1 MVYLYPPFRSNNNL
15 YISPRVLTNNFI
27 DRKKDMFYP
36 NIPSYKRPYM
46 NMKINPWSALSI
58 DDYSKLFEEFGILP
72 FDQLLPEIKDPHRYM
87 RRKIIFGHRGYDLIT
102 DAMNNGK
109 PFSVMSGFMPSG
121 KIHLGHKMV
130 MEEIIWHQQQG
141 ADAFVGIADREA
153 HSVRG
158 MSWEKCRDIG
168 INEYLTSLI
177 ALGFEPEGH
186 IYFQSDSEQVKDLAF
201 ELGSKVNFSELSAI
215 YGFTGET
222 SVSHMLSAVTQ
233 SADILHPQLDE
244 FEGPKPT
251 VIPVGADQDP
261 HIRLTRG
268 LGHKMNMFKI
278 EGREDKKGRHYFS
291 IRSKSAP
298 EDALK
303 ELAERIPGTTKL
315 FEGHVDVLDFDNFEE
330 LLKTVRAVELEF
342 GGYAFVPPSSTYHRF
357 MSGLQGGKMSSSVP
371 DSYISL
377 TEDPKG
383 AAKKVKRAKTG
394 GRITLEE
401 QKKLGGEPDKCS
413 VYELLLFNLVEDD
426 EELAQIYNDCVRGQK
441 VCGNCK
447 ALAAEKMEKFLKEH
461 QELREVAKDRLD
473 EYGL

>member
-1 MVYLYPPFRSNNNL
+1 
-15 YISPRVLTNNFI
+15 
-27 DRKKDMFYP
+27 
-36 NIPSYKRPYM
+36 M
-46 NMKINPWSALSI
+46 NMKIDPWSALNI
-58 DDYSKLFEEFGILP
+58 DDYSKLFDEFGILP
-72 FDQLLPEIKDPHRYM
+72 FDEMVREIENPHKFM
-87 RRKIIFGHRGYDLIT
+87 NRKIIFGHRSYDLIT
-102 DAMNNGK
+102 DAMKHNK

-141 ADAFVGIADREA
+141 GDAFVGIADREA

-158 MSWEKCRDIG
+158 MSWDKCRDIG
-168 INEYLTSLI
+168 INEYIISLI
-177 ALGFEPEGH
+177 ALGFEPNGH
-186 IYFQSDSEQVKDLAF
+186 IYFQSKSEQVKDLAF
-201 ELGSKVNFSELSAI
+201 ELGSKANFSELSAI

-222 SVSHMLSAVTQ
+222 NVAHMLSAVTQ
-233 SADILHPQLDE
+233 SADILHPQLE
-244 FEGPKPT
+244 EYGGPKPT

-278 EGREDKKGRHYFS
+278 EGREDKTGAKYFS
-291 IRSKSAP
+291 IRSKAAP
-298 EDALK
+298 EEALK
-303 ELAERIPGTTKL
+303 ELNERIPGKTKL
-315 FEGHVDVLDFDNFEE
+315 FEGHVDVFNADDFEL
-330 LLKTVRAVELEF
+330 LLKTVREVELEF

-371 DSYISL
+371 DSYLSL

-394 GRITLEE
+394 GRMTLEE

-413 VYELLLFNLVEDD
+413 VYEMFLFHLVDDD
-426 EELAQIYNDCVRGQK
+426 EELAQIYTECREGSR

-447 ALAAEKMEKFLKEH
+447 ALAAERTEKFLKEH

-473 EYGL
+473 EYGLSI